1 MKQSIL
7 DAARHIISKRG
18 ADGLNMRAIA
28 KEIDYSPAALYEY
41 FDGKQEIIETVCI
54 EGYQRL
60 AQYMDLVDKSLSPV
74 EFLTQ
79 LGLAY
84 INFALENPEYYL
96 VMFTTLPS
104 EDYIDELRADGSTF
118 DILLQAIQRG
128 VEERIFNTRDNFD
141 ALSMAY
147 AAWSFVHGMAMLRI
161 TFLSNPD
168 ILSALD
174 ERESLKAFFRGLHK
188 D

>member
-7 DAARHIISKRG
+7 DAARRIISKSG
-18 ADGLNMRAIA
+18 ADSLNMRAIA
-28 KEIDYSPAALYEY
+28 REIDYSPAALYEY

-60 AQYMDLVDKSLSPV
+60 AEYMDLVDNSLSPV
-74 EFLTQ
+74 EYLTQ

-104 EDYIDELRADGSTF
+104 DDYVDELRAEGSTF

-128 VEERIFNTRDNFD
+128 VEEGIFKTREKFG

-168 ILSALD
+168 ILSELD
-174 ERESLKAFFRGLHK
+174 ERESLQAFFRGLQE